1 MIGRSDG
8 AIGAVT
14 GLLVNL
20 VEVATTDSSM
30 VFLAV
35 SLLFVLV
42 LRLDLGTCFWSFT
55 DVRTVDDL

>member
-30 VFLAV
+30 VFFGGILV
-35 SLLFVLV
+35 VLV